1 MDVRSATGAQTDSSP
16 VYISISLP
24 ACLHA
29 TVLVVVVAT
38 AVVLAYFAASASTRT
53 DTHECNAL
61 STLCICSF

>member
-29 TVLVVVVAT
+29 TAAVVVA
-38 AVVLAYFAASASTRT
+38 AVVVLAYFAASASTRT

>member
-29 TVLVVVVAT
+29 TVVVVVVAE
-38 AVVLAYFAASASTRT
+38 VLAYFAASASTRT